1 MKIIFFYKHE
11 AVEKEEIKFARQ
23 MWHTNP
29 QNASKAFALI
39 ERINCVEKFLLGGL
53 SESNSNDY
61 LGAFQHVC
69 IFWYLI
75 GL

>member
-1 MKIIFFYKHE
+1 
-11 AVEKEEIKFARQ
+11 
-23 MWHTNP
+23 MWQADP

-39 ERINCVEKFLLGGL
+39 ERINCVEKFLFEGL

-69 IFWYLI
+69 FNLI
-75 GL
+75 V